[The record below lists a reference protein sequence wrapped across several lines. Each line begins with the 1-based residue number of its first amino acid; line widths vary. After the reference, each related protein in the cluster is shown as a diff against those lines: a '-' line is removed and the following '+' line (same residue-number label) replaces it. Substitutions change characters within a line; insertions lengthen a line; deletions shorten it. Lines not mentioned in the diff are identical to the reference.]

1 VDRVDVVLLAPPYY
15 RLLGSH
21 NNRASVSLTY
31 LSAYLERAGISHV
44 VYGADHTQA
53 ETFWSMRYMF
63 DHYESFVDAVD
74 GKSNLYG
81 EVAEIVMSFR
91 PSVVIILGAEPLI
104 ATKDWANPFVAANYS
119 RLLRTM
125 GIFTIGV
132 GHFLTLDKKA
142 FEGAFDCVFDG
153 EPAPGIVDVVQRRI
167 RGHVEPTPIPLD
179 IAPNLTRLFPAEQRT
194 DFVMTSFGCRFS
206 CSFCLAQQFYTQL
219 DQRVRFVELDTV
231 IEDLRQRPEKEIYLT
246 DLTFTYAPPRRL
258 RALAGAIEAAR
269 LDKVFTIDTRV
280 DLVTPASADL
290 LVELG
295 VKRVKIGMEG
305 VTAKQLKSFGKNTVL
320 AQTERAVSLLR
331 ERAIEVVTYLLIGGD
346 GDESDYAATRDYVH
360 RLKPEFVPVAI
371 WAYDLSGDYRYDTQF
386 SPLRLAQWG
395 LDKSVFYRYLELQD
409 EINPT
414 VGPMIDLPSAGGQ
427 H

>member
-1 VDRVDVVLLAPPYY
+1 
-15 RLLGSH
+15 
-21 NNRASVSLTY
+21 
-31 LSAYLERAGISHV
+31 
-44 VYGADHTQA
+44 
-53 ETFWSMRYMF
+53 
-63 DHYESFVDAVD
+63 
-74 GKSNLYG
+74 
-81 EVAEIVMSFR
+81 
-91 PSVVIILGAEPLI
+91 
-104 ATKDWANPFVAANYS
+104 
-119 RLLRTM
+119 M

-142 FEGAFDCVFDG
+142 FEGAFDCIFGG
-153 EPAPGIVDVVQRRI
+153 EPAPSIVDVVNRRI

-206 CSFCLAQQFYTQL
+206 CSFCLAQQFYTKL

-231 IEDLRQRPEKEIYLT
+231 IEDLHQRPEKEIYLT

-258 RALAGAIEAAR
+258 RALVSAIDAAR

-395 LDKSVFYRYLELQD
+395 LDRSIFYRYLELQD